1 MASGTG
7 ARAPNGWPFPAER
20 PAEAIVPLLPRFTL
34 PVVTRA
40 VSRLPAYPAAVLTTA
55 ALDFGVGRVL
65 SREAVAPLAGRRF
78 ALVVRDLGLSVHF
91 EAAARGFRP
100 CAREHVPD
108 LRVAATLRD
117 FIALALREE
126 DPDTAVLR
134 AAARRRGRH
143 RARLDGQEPAGRDR
157 LGGRARGTSAAAPM
171 AARIPVSAIGEQL
184 AIKPQSPEGMPFGR
198 QWRDVKPFI
207 VLIIVAAQRL
217 YQGVKGQ
224 ALWTQ

>member
-126 DPDTAVLR
+126 DPDTLFFARRLVVEGDTELGLTVKNLLNAIDWEAALAGLPLPRRWLR
-134 AAARRRGRH
+134 AFR
-143 RARLDGQEPAGRDR
+143 
-157 LGGRARGTSAAAPM
+157 
-171 AARIPVSAIGEQL
+171 
-184 AIKPQSPEGMPFGR
+184 
-198 QWRDVKPFI
+198 
-207 VLIIVAAQRL
+207 
-217 YQGVKGQ
+217 
-224 ALWTQ
+224 